1 MAKRRISYQFDEK
14 SAFDKSLDFDF
25 SKNIF
30 VTPELKKFLDLKAVQ
45 HAVSPKMF
53 LPGFL
58 VATSNVMACLRYL
71 LTIKWNLFH
80 QIIAGFHGGL
90 GCQAEHFHLDHCP
103 KGHREDPNKQNFS
116 LAPRNLSLSKRRAR
130 GKERTRVKGK
140 MIMRSRMM
148 RSWMRMR
155 IPQPSHK
162 ETLNSTCSTRRP
174 EWLIRLVLRL

>member
-58 VATSNVMACLRYL
+58 VATSNVMGMSKVWYS
-71 LTIKWNLFH
+71 LTIKWNIFYIL
-80 QIIAGFHGGL
+80 IAGLHGGL

-103 KGHREDPNKQNFS
+103 KGHWEDPNEQNFS
-116 LAPRNLSLSKRRAR
+116 WAPD
-130 GKERTRVKGK
+130 
-140 MIMRSRMM
+140 
-148 RSWMRMR
+148 
-155 IPQPSHK
+155 
-162 ETLNSTCSTRRP
+162 
-174 EWLIRLVLRL
+174 